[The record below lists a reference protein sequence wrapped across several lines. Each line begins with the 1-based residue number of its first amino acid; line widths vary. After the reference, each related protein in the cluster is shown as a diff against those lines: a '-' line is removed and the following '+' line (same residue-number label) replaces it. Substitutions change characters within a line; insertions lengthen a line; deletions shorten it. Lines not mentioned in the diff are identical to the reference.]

1 LQKAAGAGSGN
12 AQTVA
17 KRFGRGIT
25 ITAPADG
32 HRLGPEDPPVVIV
45 QGDVEDPS
53 PTAVSLVVNGRRVRV
68 PVENRRFRHVVP
80 VLEPT
85 VRLRAEGTTGDPPEQ
100 SSTITVHGA
109 PSAPALVLVLDG
121 PALSSSSIDVRA
133 TWRSSAARLDIPTY
147 PVALKSVASG
157 PAMPSAV
164 FYTRGLQSGVYTLAL
179 RPEVGGGLPE
189 AGTLYLLRD
198 GQLSVRSL
206 NPAVNG
212 PRRIL
217 ARLLMPYGVLWDQED
232 WFTGRSQNGE
242 TVTKF
247 RFPDGVSWIERKMDL
262 AP

>member
-1 LQKAAGAGSGN
+1 
-12 AQTVA
+12 
-17 KRFGRGIT
+17 
-25 ITAPADG
+25 
-32 HRLGPEDPPVVIV
+32 VVVV
-45 QGDVEDPS
+45 QGSVEDPS
-53 PTAVSLVVNGRRVRV
+53 ATMVSLVVNGRRVSV

-80 VLEPT
+80 VLETT

-109 PSAPALVLVLDG
+109 ASAPTLVLVLDG
-121 PALSSSSIDVRA
+121 PALSSSSVDVRA
-133 TWRSSAARLDIPTY
+133 TWRASAARVDIPAY

-179 RPEVGGGLPE
+179 RSEAGGAAPE

-198 GQLSVRSL
+198 GQLSVRSI

-212 PRRIL
+212 NPRRIL

-247 RFPDGVSWIERKMDL
+247 RFPDGVSWIERKKDL